1 MTVDR
6 GRDTSYPVPD
16 PRGDAVIGEKI
27 TLMGYE
33 FQSGG
38 ECKRLLASFDINFR
52 FARDPAG
59 CDNLLPL

>member
-1 MTVDR
+1 
-6 GRDTSYPVPD
+6 VPD